1 MGSLD
6 SLRASN
12 SSVYCNIFHR
22 SCYQIIFFE
31 FFDFLLYLWFYNW
44 AKPYKPSMKIL
55 FHLDILSYICLCFN
69 LVSNIIRA
77 IVYVYSLPSS
87 QYPIDKALDVT
98 RYLEFIFSPLWPLI
112 VYFIVVFTMKNLKKY

>member
-1 MGSLD
+1 
-6 SLRASN
+6 
-12 SSVYCNIFHR
+12 
-22 SCYQIIFFE
+22 
-31 FFDFLLYLWFYNW
+31 
-44 AKPYKPSMKIL
+44 MKIL

-112 VYFIVVFTMKNLKKY
+112 VYFIVLFTMKNLKKY